1 MEGKLFYIKCK
12 KKRYNNENGG
22 RKMKRRKI
30 TALLMASAMALTAF
44 GGTGLSALADEPYTV
59 KISFPS
65 LVYQPSEEGVQQVE
79 EALNAYLEE
88 QGENVRIDLD
98 PIDGNNYMTQVDMA
112 LMGGEKIDI
121 YLPLDGLG
129 KAVSSNKV
137 ISLND
142 YLDNELKETVDTIGE
157 NYLRPSTYN
166 DNVYGIQTYRGNV
179 MIYYWI
185 CDKELFDATGFS
197 ADDIKN
203 IRDLTPVLA
212 KLKEQNENIVPI
224 APSLGANNTPNSFNQ
239 LAILSARDDYE
250 DVLIGS
256 LNPLTC
262 IEKDDL
268 TIKNIYET
276 DMFKEACELA
286 YEWNQNGYVLPD
298 ASVAT
303 DAPYDLIKAGRAAS
317 MTIGYAYGT
326 ESVDEIMDAQCGKDI
341 VAIPLCETLLTP
353 VTMYWSITQTC
364 SNPEAAVKV
373 LNMMF
378 TNETVLNYIIFG
390 VEGIDYVKGDVVD
403 GIQTI
408 KYPEG
413 YDMSSVAYTE
423 AYSCGI
429 VGNQFIMYA
438 LEGNTKAEDIAF
450 MKEKTET
457 AKLSPIYGFDPDT
470 TNVKTEQSAIG
481 NVVSQYASGLLTG
494 ELDPEEYIP
503 KMQEEMKD
511 AGMDNFIAEVQTQLD
526 AWEK

>member
-364 SNPEAAVKV
+364 SNPEAAAKV

-413 YDMSSVAYTE
+413 YDMSSVPYTE

-450 MKEKTET
+450 MKEKIET

>member
-1 MEGKLFYIKCK
+1 
-12 KKRYNNENGG
+12 
-22 RKMKRRKI
+22 
-30 TALLMASAMALTAF
+30 
-44 GGTGLSALADEPYTV
+44 
-59 KISFPS
+59 
-65 LVYQPSEEGVQQVE
+65 
-79 EALNAYLEE
+79 
-88 QGENVRIDLD
+88 
-98 PIDGNNYMTQVDMA
+98 
-112 LMGGEKIDI
+112 
-121 YLPLDGLG
+121 
-129 KAVSSNKV
+129 
-137 ISLND
+137 
-142 YLDNELKETVDTIGE
+142 
-157 NYLRPSTYN
+157 
-166 DNVYGIQTYRGNV
+166 

-364 SNPEAAVKV
+364 SNPEAAAKV

-378 TNETVLNYIIFG
+378 TMRPF
-390 VEGIDYVKGDVVD
+390 
-403 GIQTI
+403 
-408 KYPEG
+408 
-413 YDMSSVAYTE
+413 
-423 AYSCGI
+423 
-429 VGNQFIMYA
+429 
-438 LEGNTKAEDIAF
+438 
-450 MKEKTET
+450 
-457 AKLSPIYGFDPDT
+457 
-470 TNVKTEQSAIG
+470 
-481 NVVSQYASGLLTG
+481 
-494 ELDPEEYIP
+494 
-503 KMQEEMKD
+503 
-511 AGMDNFIAEVQTQLD
+511 
-526 AWEK
+526 

>member
-341 VAIPLCETLLTP
+341 VAIPLCETLLK
-353 VTMYWSITQTC
+353 S
-364 SNPEAAVKV
+364 EAKR
-373 LNMMF
+373 
-378 TNETVLNYIIFG
+378 
-390 VEGIDYVKGDVVD
+390 
-403 GIQTI
+403 
-408 KYPEG
+408 
-413 YDMSSVAYTE
+413 S
-423 AYSCGI
+423 
-429 VGNQFIMYA
+429 
-438 LEGNTKAEDIAF
+438 
-450 MKEKTET
+450 
-457 AKLSPIYGFDPDT
+457 
-470 TNVKTEQSAIG
+470 
-481 NVVSQYASGLLTG
+481 
-494 ELDPEEYIP
+494 
-503 KMQEEMKD
+503 
-511 AGMDNFIAEVQTQLD
+511 
-526 AWEK
+526 